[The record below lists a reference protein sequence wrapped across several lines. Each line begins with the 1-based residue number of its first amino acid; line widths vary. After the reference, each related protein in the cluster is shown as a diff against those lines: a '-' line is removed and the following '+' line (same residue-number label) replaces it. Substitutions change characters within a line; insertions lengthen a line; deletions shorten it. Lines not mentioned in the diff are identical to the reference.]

1 MLGYRINKEDLND
14 KTYNVSLSSIRALA
28 ERWFFFGNIRG
39 NEIM

>member
-28 ERWFFFGNIRG
+28 ERWVFIL
-39 NEIM
+39 EILGGK